1 MPFAFKVAT
10 KDFHPPNHVSFDISH
25 PPPNNKAFESVT
37 AVKNLQRPS
46 ETMNIPLWPA
56 HCVQGTIGANI
67 IPEIDV
73 TKLDKIVEKGRN
85 QQVEMFSAFADTFGN
100 KSDAASLDLSA
111 ILKASGIEDVYVTG
125 LAGDFCVRRTAI
137 DAREEGFRVY
147 VIEDATESINS
158 GESGWGATKVD
169 FRQLGIQVVTLAGV
183 QSRDVQSL

>member
-1 MPFAFKVAT
+1 MPFALKVAS

-25 PPPNNKAFESVT
+25 PPPDNKAFESVT

-46 ETMNIPLWPA
+46 ETMNIPLWPT
-56 HCVQGTIGANI
+56 HCVQGTIGADI

-73 TKLDKIVEKGRN
+73 AKLDEIVEKGKN

-111 ILKASGIEDVYVTG
+111 LLQASGIEDVYVTG

-137 DAREEGFRVY
+137 DARKEGFGVY
-147 VIEDATESINS
+147 VIEDAIKSINS
-158 GESGWGATKVD
+158 GESGWGAAKVD
-169 FRQLGIQVVTLAGV
+169 LSQLGIQIITLAGV
-183 QSRDVQSL
+183 NPREFQFL